1 MSHFRSEDRGSW
13 VSPAVRGRDHV
24 FVTAT
29 APIWPDGSCNPD
41 SGARARRCLEII
53 VAGAGP
59 GPVVRTRTYVVDR
72 ADGETVM

>member
-1 MSHFRSEDRGSW
+1 
-13 VSPAVRGRDHV
+13 V

-59 GPVVRTRTYVVDR
+59 GPVVRTRAYVVDR